1 MSIEKTT
8 EKNNSDSPKVKNGRR
23 YLDFNPTSPSLP
35 RLTREKLAVLSKE
48 ELIEMVLNLN
58 ARLTKATAR
67 LVTGPLTGPSTP
79 PRLESDTDEDGI
91 HYVRVPSTVR
101 RSGKF
106 VGVWRVQ
113 LQNKA
118 KTLGLI
124 IYDDVFVGRMA
135 GGLIPDVDLTR
146 FAPESLGVSRQ
157 HALLRPTEN
166 DLYMVDLDSTNGT
179 FHNGVR
185 VSAEVPVRLND
196 GDTISFGRVH
206 FKIKFLTQ
214 PFSPGANND
223 KDERTEALKRPENL
237 KKDGK
242 DDKADEVVKDQKV
255 ENKTDAK

>member
-1 MSIEKTT
+1 MMSTEEKT
-8 EKNNSDSPKVKNGRR
+8 EKAKSDSPKVKNGRG

-79 PRLESDTDEDGI
+79 PKLEHDADEDGI
-91 HYVRVPSTVR
+91 QYTRVPSTMR

-106 VGVWRVQ
+106 VGVWRIQ

-157 HALLRPTEN
+157 HALLRPNEN
-166 DLYMVDLDSTNGT
+166 DLFLVDLDSTNGT

-185 VSAEVPVRLND
+185 VSAEVPVKLND

-206 FKIKFLTQ
+206 FKVKFLTQ
-214 PFSPGANND
+214 PYSPDASN
-223 KDERTEALKRPENL
+223 KDEKTATLKRPENL
-237 KKDGK
+237 KKDEKVEK
-242 DDKADEVVKDQKV
+242 DDKADTKADDK
-255 ENKTDAK
+255 

>member
-1 MSIEKTT
+1 MMSTEEKT
-8 EKNNSDSPKVKNGRR
+8 EKAKSDSPNKVKNGKG

-35 RLTREKLAVLSKE
+35 RLSREKLAVLSKE

-79 PRLESDTDEDGI
+79 PRLESDTDDDGI
-91 HYVRVPSTVR
+91 QYVRVPSTLR

-106 VGVWRVQ
+106 VGVWRIQ

-157 HALLRPTEN
+157 HALLRPNES
-166 DLYMVDLDSTNGT
+166 DLYLVDLDSTNGT

-185 VSAEVPVRLND
+185 VSAEVPVKLND
-196 GDTISFGRVH
+196 GDTVSFGRVH
-206 FKIKFLTQ
+206 FKVKFLTQ
-214 PFSPGANND
+214 PYSPDANH
-223 KDERTEALKRPENL
+223 KDEKTAAIKRPDNL
-237 KKDGK
+237 KKDEK
-242 DDKADEVVKDQKV
+242 AEKPDKADIK
-255 ENKTDAK
+255 AKADDK

>member
-1 MSIEKTT
+1 MMSTEEKT
-8 EKNNSDSPKVKNGRR
+8 EKAKSDNPKVKNGKG

-35 RLTREKLAVLSKE
+35 RLSREKLAVLSKE

-79 PRLESDTDEDGI
+79 PRLEHDADEDGI
-91 HYVRVPSTVR
+91 QYVRVPSTMR

-106 VGVWRVQ
+106 VGVWRIQ

-157 HALLRPTEN
+157 HALLRPNEN
-166 DLYMVDLDSTNGT
+166 DLFLVDLDSTNGT

-185 VSAEVPVRLND
+185 VSAEVPVKLND

-206 FKIKFLTQ
+206 FKVKFLTQ
-214 PFSPGANND
+214 PYSPDANH
-223 KDERTEALKRPENL
+223 KDEKTATLKRPENL
-237 KKDGK
+237 KKDEKVEK
-242 DDKADEVVKDQKV
+242 DDKADTKADDK
-255 ENKTDAK
+255 